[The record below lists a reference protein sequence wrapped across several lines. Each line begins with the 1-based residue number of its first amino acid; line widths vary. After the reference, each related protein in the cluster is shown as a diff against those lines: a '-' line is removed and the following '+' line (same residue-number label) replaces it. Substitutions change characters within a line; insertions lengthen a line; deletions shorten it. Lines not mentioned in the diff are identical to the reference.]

1 MTAHAAEYAEELRV
15 LAKEEASTRDMLA
28 VVTRLVGMA
37 ESLAKR
43 LEETGIT
50 VGKGHDTTALPPSS
64 LT

>member
-1 MTAHAAEYAEELRV
+1 M

-28 VVTRLVGMA
+28 VVARLMGVA

-43 LEETGIT
+43 LEEAGII
-50 VGKGHDTTALPPSS
+50 KGNGQDTTLSNSIPSS